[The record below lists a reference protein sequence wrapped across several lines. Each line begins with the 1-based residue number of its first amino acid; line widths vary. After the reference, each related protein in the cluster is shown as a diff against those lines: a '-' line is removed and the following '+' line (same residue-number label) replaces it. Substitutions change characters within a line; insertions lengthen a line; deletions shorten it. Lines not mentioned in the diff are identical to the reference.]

1 MQNQKKGE
9 WSKLAS
15 IDLTESWKVI
25 ISSIWNT
32 FIDSVHVTYP
42 VPHTQHGPRG
52 PSTGIQGQET
62 LVHGKEPRNVEGF
75 HHYLKTRFFLAES
88 VLKKNFFIIIKCVF
102 SNILRGIALIG
113 HRLYLTCNIFS
124 LFPAGF
130 RVASAIRTGLSSD
143 LIRRSWSYIYLQ
155 ICSMSSQLVTTP
167 LSMG

>member
-1 MQNQKKGE
+1 MQHQKKGE

-88 VLKKNFFIIIKCVF
+88 VLNKTFLLLLNVCSVTYW
-102 SNILRGIALIG
+102 GALLLSVTVCISPVTSFLCFQPDLEW
-113 HRLYLTCNIFS
+113 RLLSEQVCPLTWY
-124 LFPAGF
+124 AGPDH
-130 RVASAIRTGLSSD
+130 T
-143 LIRRSWSYIYLQ
+143 YISRFVP
-155 ICSMSSQLVTTP
+155 CRPS
-167 LSMG
+167 

>member
-1 MQNQKKGE
+1 MKYLHRQCPRDIPRPPHSARSP
-9 WSKLAS
+9 WSFHWHTGTGDLGSWQGTQERGRFPSLPLNKIFAS
-15 IDLTESWKVI
+15 RVCFK
-25 ISSIWNT
+25 
-32 FIDSVHVTYP
+32 
-42 VPHTQHGPRG
+42 Q
-52 PSTGIQGQET
+52 
-62 LVHGKEPRNVEGF
+62 
-75 HHYLKTRFFLAES
+75 
-88 VLKKNFFIIIKCVF
+88 NFFIIIKCVF

-113 HRLYLTCNIFS
+113 QRLYLTCNIFS